1 MNYRCKAYHVV
12 LAFGLIG
19 CFVAFS
25 PVLTTPFRSDEWYI
39 ANFARHAPV
48 TLETIAQASSWELFG
63 DPRFQPFS
71 HLLLFLIHKVLG
83 NAFVLFHLL
92 GWVSHITVGLLIYA
106 IVKELHGDKMTA
118 ALCAI
123 LFVTGFSHFDT
134 VSWTYHIYIIHQT
147 ICLLVGFWVALRDP
161 SRLRWWQALIGGIL
175 VGFAS
180 YFYEAGIAIPI
191 LIMMVMF
198 WSNHAF
204 RKPGL
209 GSNLQNL
216 FIFAVCVV
224 VAYGAFLGLHLSS
237 VGGQVS
243 ARVDT
248 ALLVGAAHNT
258 LRGLWRQGVVANLGF
273 PPRHAIGD
281 IFYLQGS
288 EFSILPVLAIPL
300 FLAAI
305 TIGLRTQGLRLFGQM
320 RHRKYLLLIFLACAI
335 SYYGI
340 IAIGRFNLYVVTQAR
355 YFYLPDAF
363 LVLAFSW
370 PMAVAG
376 SLELEKYGKN
386 SASGWRRI
394 GTMMVR
400 PQTWAMCGVCI
411 VITLN
416 AFHVFAMCREIA
428 RIMSPVKKSI
438 ETVKHFSEMPDSGK
452 QLYIDFVPRNL
463 GDKLFGG
470 THIALETCF
479 ADTGILTRHV
489 AEAEYMYTEPD
500 GIVPN
505 PAFRPQKTN
514 SANFTLEFDYVMWGQ
529 LITVINSPENTFRIR
544 QLSAGE
550 NEILLRLTYRVGE
563 DQRELYMAARHPRH
577 YVSHV
582 VIQQQNDTLYI
593 LEQGQLIAVRRV
605 GQGEILWQDDMLF
618 LGSRTVFPPQY
629 CYLENFFACVGKAKY
644 DLEGMGVGELVL
656 GSSFRAPMPALN
668 SDPLYWSTD

>member
-1 MNYRCKAYHVV
+1 MNIRAHHVV
-12 LAFGLIG
+12 LALGLIG

-39 ANFARHAPV
+39 ANFARHAPT
-48 TLETIAQASSWELFG
+48 TLETIAQAASWELFG

-92 GWVSHITVGLLIYA
+92 SWVSHITVGLLIYA

-180 YFYEAGIAIPI
+180 YFYEAGLAIPI

-258 LRGLWRQGVVANLGF
+258 LRGLWKQGVVGNLGF
-273 PPRHAIGD
+273 PPQYAFGD
-281 IFYLQGS
+281 LFYLQGS
-288 EFSILPVLAIPL
+288 HFAFLPILAIIF
-300 FLAAI
+300 FLTAVMCNLVARKS
-305 TIGLRTQGLRLFGQM
+305 LPRREN
-320 RHRKYLLLIFLACAI
+320 RKYLLLIFLACAV

-376 SLELEKYGKN
+376 SLELENHSKN
-386 SASGWRRI
+386 SAGAWHRIRR
-394 GTMMVR
+394 MMVR

-438 ETVKHFSEMPDSGK
+438 ETVKHFSERPDSGK
-452 QLYIDFVPRNL
+452 QLYVDFVPRSK
-463 GDKLFGG
+463 GERLFGG

-479 ADTGILTRHV
+479 SNTGILTRQV
-489 AEAEYMYTEPD
+489 PKAEYTFTMAD
-500 GIVPN
+500 GIISN
-505 PAFRPQKTN
+505 PAFGLQRPDN
-514 SANFTLEFDYVMWGQ
+514 RSFTLEFDYVMWGQ
-529 LITVINSPENTFRIR
+529 LITVVNSPENTLRIR
-544 QLSAGE
+544 QWSAGE
-550 NEILLRLTYRVGE
+550 NEILLRLTLHVE
-563 DQRELYMAARHPRH
+563 DEQREVYVTAQHPRR

-593 LEQGQLIAVRRV
+593 AEEGKMIAVKRV
-605 GQGEILWQDDMLF
+605 GDGEILWRDDTLF
-618 LGSRTVFPPQY
+618 LGTGVVFPPQF

-644 DLEGMGVGELVL
+644 NMEGIEVGGLL
-656 GSSFRAPMPALN
+656 PGASFRAPMPALN
-668 SDPLYWSTD
+668 SDPLYWRTD

>member
-1 MNYRCKAYHVV
+1 MCYRCKAHHIV
-12 LAFGLIG
+12 LALGLIG

-39 ANFARHAPV
+39 ANFARHAPT
-48 TLETIAQASSWELFG
+48 TLETIAQAASWELFG

-71 HLLLFLIHKVLG
+71 HLLLFLIHKVIG

-92 GWVSHITVGLLIYA
+92 SWVSHITVGLLIYA

-180 YFYEAGIAIPI
+180 YFYEAGLAIPI

-198 WSNHAF
+198 WSNYAF

-258 LRGLWRQGVVANLGF
+258 LRGLWKQGVVGNLGF
-273 PPRHAIGD
+273 PPQYAFGD
-281 IFYLQGS
+281 LFYLQGS
-288 EFSILPVLAIPL
+288 HFEFLPILAIIF
-300 FLAAI
+300 FLTAVICNLVARKS
-305 TIGLRTQGLRLFGQM
+305 LPRREN
-320 RHRKYLLLIFLACAI
+320 RKYLLLIFLACAV

-370 PMAVAG
+370 PMAAACPV
-376 SLELEKYGKN
+376 ELEKYGKN

-438 ETVKHFSEMPDSGK
+438 ETVKHFSEMPDGGK
-452 QLYIDFVPRNL
+452 RLYVDFVPRNI
-463 GDKLFGG
+463 GERLFGG

-479 ADTGILTRHV
+479 SNTGILTRQV
-489 AEAEYMYTEPD
+489 PKAEYTFTMAD
-500 GIVPN
+500 GIISN
-505 PAFRPQKTN
+505 PAFGLQRPEN
-514 SANFTLEFDYVMWGQ
+514 RSFTLEFAQVMWGQ
-529 LITVINSPENTFRIR
+529 LVTVINSPENTLRIR
-544 QLSAGE
+544 QWSAGE
-550 NEILLRLTYRVGE
+550 NEIVLRLTYRIGNE
-563 DQRELYMAARHPRH
+563 HREVYMTAQHPRR

-582 VIQQQNDTLYI
+582 VIQQQDDTLYI
-593 LEQGQLIAVRRV
+593 AEEGKVIAAKRV
-605 GQGEILWQDDMLF
+605 GNGEILWRDDTLF
-618 LGSRTVFPPQY
+618 LGTGVVFPPQF

-644 DLEGMGVGELVL
+644 NMEGIEVGGLL
-656 GSSFRAPMPALN
+656 PGASFRAPMPALN